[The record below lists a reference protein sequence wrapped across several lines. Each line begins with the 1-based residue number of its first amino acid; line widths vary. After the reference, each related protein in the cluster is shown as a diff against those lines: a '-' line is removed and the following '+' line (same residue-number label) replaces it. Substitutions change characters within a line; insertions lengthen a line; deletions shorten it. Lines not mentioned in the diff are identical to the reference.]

1 MTGIAC
7 RQLAPILGDLP
18 ANVELTVDA
27 VRDSAAAGARVVVLP
42 ELALTGYMF
51 ASRDEARSVAITST
65 HPVFARWAEAVRGVD
80 GVVVGGFV
88 ELGEDGLLY
97 NSAAVVAGGGVLAVY
112 RKTHLWDAE
121 NLIFTPGAVEPPVV
135 DTPVGKLGV
144 LICYDLEFPE
154 LPRSLAL
161 RGAEL
166 IAAPTNWPRETVPA
180 GERVP
185 EVTVAMASA
194 YSNHVAI
201 ACCDRAGT
209 ERGQDWNEASCI
221 VDSHGWV
228 LATATAT
235 VAATAT
241 GVVTAD
247 LDLARSRD
255 KSLTERVDVFVD
267 RRPELYGAITTAC
280 PHPSKEN

>member
-1 MTGIAC
+1 MTRIAC

-18 ANVELTVDA
+18 GNVELTLGA
-27 VRDSAAAGARVVVLP
+27 VTDSVAAGARVVVLP

-51 ASRDEARSVAITST
+51 ASDDEARTVAITPA
-65 HPVFARWAEAVRGVD
+65 HPVFGRWAEAVQGVD

-88 ELGEDGLLY
+88 ELGGDGRLY
-97 NSAAVVAGGGVLAVY
+97 NSAAVVGGSGVLSVY

-121 NLIFTPGAVEPPVV
+121 TRVFTPGAGEPPVV

-166 IAAPTNWPRETVPA
+166 IVAPTNWPRETVPA

-194 YSNHVAI
+194 YSSHVAI
-201 ACCDRAGT
+201 ACCDRTGT
-209 ERGQDWNEASCI
+209 ERGQSWNGASCI
-221 VDSHGWV
+221 VDRHGWV
-228 LATATAT
+228 VATTDAAG
-235 VAATAT
+235 VA
-241 GVVTAD
+241 TAD
-247 LDLARSRD
+247 LDLALSRD
-255 KSLTERVDVFVD
+255 KRLRDGVDVFAD
-267 RRPELYGAITTAC
+267 RRPELYRAVTATC
-280 PHPSKEN
+280 PPSSEES

>member
-1 MTGIAC
+1 MTRIAC
-7 RQLAPILGDLP
+7 RQLAPILNDLP
-18 ANVELTVDA
+18 ANIKLTVDA

-51 ASRDEARSVAITST
+51 ASRDEARSVAITVA
-65 HPVFARWAEAVRGVD
+65 HPVLARWAEAVRGVD

-88 ELGEDGLLY
+88 ELGEDGRLY
-97 NSAAVVAGGGVLAVY
+97 NSAAVVAGSGVLAVY

-121 NLIFTPGAVEPPVV
+121 NLVFTPGAVEPPVV
-135 DTPVGKLGV
+135 DTPVGLIGV

-166 IAAPTNWPRETVPA
+166 IVAPTNWPRETVPA

-194 YSNHVAI
+194 YSNHVAV

-221 VDSHGWV
+221 VDCHGWV
-228 LATATAT
+228 
-235 VAATAT
+235 VASAAA

-247 LDLARSRD
+247 LDLTLSRD
-255 KSLTERVDVFVD
+255 KSLRQGVDVFAD
-267 RRPELYGAITTAC
+267 RRPELYGAITAIC
-280 PHPSKEN
+280 PPSSKEN